1 MLSLCTFLVSS
12 WRGVLAASLLLTSC
26 STGASQRDQEAPPAP
41 VSSSSVRP
49 QVQQDTSPTRSTK
62 SSDQERKSDS
72 SQAKKDPS
80 PAEKSKSTQ
89 VGEASYY
96 GPGFHGK
103 ETASGETFNQNKPT
117 AAHPTLPLG
126 TEAEVTNLETG
137 KSVEVEINDRGPSAD
152 GRAIDLSKG
161 AARKLGISRK
171 EGTAKV
177 KVEASSQQEDKKQ

>member
-1 MLSLCTFLVSS
+1 MII
-12 WRGVLAASLLLTSC
+12 SLLLASC
-26 STGASQRDQEAPPAP
+26 STGIGRSEKATPPAL
-41 VSSSSVRP
+41 VSSPVQPEVERNIRP
-49 QVQQDTSPTRSTK
+49 TQSTK
-62 SSDQERKSDS
+62 ARDEERKSRS
-72 SQAKKDPS
+72 SQAKKKSS
-80 PAEKSKSTQ
+80 PAKSQNTQ

-96 GPGFHGK
+96 GPRFHGK

-137 KSVEVEINDRGPSAD
+137 KSVEVEINDRGPFTD

-161 AARKLGISRK
+161 AARKIGIGKK

-177 KVEASSQQEDKKQ
+177 KVEASSQTEDKKK